1 MKKFI
6 AIVVAIAV
14 IAAVAVTAIHFT
26 KNSNKLDETKV
37 IATFQDFDMADHI
50 FDDIHRNPARYRDFL
65 PRDCAM
71 PKEEVEELIET
82 PENWLLFT
90 LFIDVA
96 NASDDTVAVTHLE
109 IPENGKDGLYINTNI
124 EGDIFTVSPGD
135 NANICVSVFLN
146 NNDPSLEE
154 VEKMVKALDISIPY
168 TALEK
173 DFKEIPTEFE
183 FSAKVTE

>member
-1 MKKFI
+1 MKKLI
-6 AIVVAIAV
+6 AIVVAVAV

-26 KNSNKLDETKV
+26 KNTNKLDETKV
-37 IATFQDFDMADHI
+37 TATFQDFDMADHI
-50 FDDIHRNPARYRDFL
+50 FDDIYRNPNRYRDFL
-65 PRDCAM
+65 PKDCAM

-96 NASDDTVAVTHLE
+96 NTSDETVAITHLE

-124 EGDIFTVSPGD
+124 EGDIFTIPPGD
-135 NANICVSVFLN
+135 NVNICASVFLN
-146 NNDPSLEE
+146 NNDPSLDE

-173 DFKEIPTEFE
+173 DFKDVPSEFE
-183 FSAKVTE
+183 FSVKVTE